1 MKENDYIKKIE
12 QLNLENINLKNS
24 KEYLTGKKI
33 IRIKESIRKFHII
46 ALAKKMIANK
56 KISKYNAH
64 EQLDNNYTVN
74 VPNNEKL
81 PKIAVYT
88 CITGNYDKEILE
100 PFLQP
105 SNIDYFLYTDNR
117 ETKSVNWEI
126 RELPEKVEEYN
137 NILKNRYL
145 KMHPQE
151 LFPEYDYSIYIDGN
165 VEVMSDLTDLVYSL
179 NEKTGIS
186 MHRHQFRNCI
196 YNEIEVCK
204 IKKKGNYEKMKKQV
218 ERYKKEGFP
227 SGFGM
232 LEATIIVTDLKNK
245 NAKVIL
251 DSWWNEFTSSE
262 SLRDQIALQY
272 VIWKNNFRIE
282 DFGSLGNNLYKNPKF
297 RVNIH

>member
-1 MKENDYIKKIE
+1 MNETDYIKKIE

-33 IRIKESIRKFHII
+33 IKIKDSIKKFQII
-46 ALAKKMIANK
+46 TLMK
-56 KISKYNAH
+56 KICENKRINKYNAH
-64 EQLDNNYTVN
+64 EQLNNDYIVEQSN
-74 VPNNEKL
+74 KVK
-81 PKIAVYT
+81 PKIVVYT

-100 PFLQP
+100 PFLKP
-105 SNIDYFLYTDNR
+105 SNIDYFLYTDNIQN
-117 ETKSVNWEI
+117 KSDNWEI
-126 RELPEKVEEYN
+126 RELPEKVVEYN

-151 LFPEYDYSIYIDGN
+151 LFTGYDYSIYIDGN
-165 VEVMSDLTDLVYSL
+165 VKVISDLTDLVYSIKD
-179 NEKTGIS
+179 KTGIS
-186 MHRHQFRNCI
+186 MHKHQFRNCI

-204 IKKKGNYEKMKKQV
+204 IKKKGDYPKMKKQV
-218 ERYKKEGFP
+218 ERYKNEGFP
-227 SGFGM
+227 KKFGM

-251 DSWWNEFTSSE
+251 DSWWNEFISSE

-272 VIWKNNFRIE
+272 VIWRNNFKIN

>member
-1 MKENDYIKKIE
+1 MNEADYVKKIE

-24 KEYLTGKKI
+24 KEYLIGKKAVGI
-33 IRIKESIRKFHII
+33 NESIKKFNII
-46 ALAKKMIANK
+46 ALLKKMISNK

-64 EQLDNNYTVN
+64 EQLDNDYRC
-74 VPNNEKL
+74 EQSSKKK

-88 CITGNYDKEILE
+88 CITGNYDKKILE

-105 SNIDYFLYTDNR
+105 SNIDYFLYTDNQ
-117 ETKSVNWEI
+117 ETKSVNWKI
-126 RELPEKVEEYN
+126 RGIPEKILKYN
-137 NILKNRYL
+137 NILKNRYI

-151 LFPEYDYSIYIDGN
+151 LFSGYDYSIYIDGN
-165 VEVMSDLTDLVYSL
+165 VEVMSDLTDLVYAIKD
-179 NEKTGIS
+179 KTGIS

-204 IKKKGNYEKMKKQV
+204 IKKKGNYKKMKEQV
-218 ERYKKEGFP
+218 ERYRNEGFP
-227 SGFGM
+227 KEFGM
-232 LEATIIVTDLKNK
+232 LEATIIVTDLKSK

-251 DSWWNEFTSSE
+251 DNWWKEFTSSE

-272 VIWKNNFRIE
+272 VIWRNNFKIE